1 MRTIQEIQADIVEEF
16 AVFSDWMDKYEYLIE
31 LGKNMPLIDEKDKTE
46 SNLIRGC
53 QSRVWL
59 SCREEEG
66 RLYFTADSDAIITK
80 GIISLL
86 LKVYDGQTPEAIL
99 AADEGFIEQ
108 IGLKENLSPTRANGL
123 VSMIQTIKGYAAAWR
138 VGTKAPGQPAAEGE
152 QPAAKNDLEADIVV
166 ALRQVY
172 DPEIPVNIYDLGL
185 IYDIQADADGQ
196 VFIKMTLTAPNCPIA
211 DDVVAQVREAVE
223 DVPGVK
229 DVQVDLVFEPEWT
242 TDRMSEEAKLE
253 LGML

>member
-1 MRTIQEIQADIVEEF
+1 MNTIQDIQAGIVEEF
-16 AVFSDWMDKYEYLIE
+16 AVFTDWMDKYEYLIE
-31 LGKNMPLIDEKDKTE
+31 LGKEMPLIDEKDKTDE
-46 SNLIRGC
+46 HLIKGC

-59 SCREEEG
+59 ACRPENG
-66 RLYFTADSDAIITK
+66 RLRFSADSDAIITK

-86 LKVYDGQTPEAIL
+86 LKVYDNQTPADIL
-99 AADEGFIEQ
+99 AADEDFIGQ

-123 VSMIQTIKGYAAAWR
+123 VSMIETVKQYAKYYAGMPGEARHDGDGKDGKG
-138 VGTKAPGQPAAEGE
+138 
-152 QPAAKNDLEADIVV
+152 LEDEIIL

-172 DPEIPVNIYDLGL
+172 DPEIPVNVYDLGL
-185 IYDIQADADGQ
+185 IYDIQADADGV

-211 DDVVAQVREAVE
+211 DEVVAQVQEAVS

-229 DVQVDLVFEPEWT
+229 EVQVDLVFEPEWT

>member
-1 MRTIQEIQADIVEEF
+1 MKTIQELQADIVDEF
-16 AVFSDWMDKYEYLIE
+16 SVFTDWMDKYEYLIE
-31 LGKNMPLIDEKDKTE
+31 LGKGMPLIDEKEKTDDH
-46 SNLIRGC
+46 LIRGC

-59 SCREEEG
+59 SCHKEDG
-66 RLYFTADSDAIITK
+66 RLHFAADSDAIITK

-86 LKVYDGQTPEAIL
+86 IRVYDGQTPDDIL
-99 AADEGFIEQ
+99 AADEAFLEQ

-123 VSMIQTIKGYAAAWR
+123 VSMIQTIKNYATNLR
-138 VGTKAPGQPAAEGE
+138 ETVRPASQGVQE
-152 QPAAKNDLEADIVV
+152 DDIVA
-166 ALRQVY
+166 ALRNVY
-172 DPEIPVNIYDLGL
+172 DPEIPVNVYDLGL
-185 IYDIQADADGQ
+185 IYDIQAEPDGQ

-211 DDVVAQVREAVE
+211 DDVVAQVREAVA

-242 TDRMSEEAKLE
+242 IDRMSEEAKLE

>member
-1 MRTIQEIQADIVEEF
+1 MEKKIQDIQAEIVEEF
-16 AVFSDWMDKYEYLIE
+16 VVFTDWMDKYEYLIE
-31 LGKNMPLIDEKDKTE
+31 LGKGMPLIDEKDKTE
-46 SNLIRGC
+46 ANLISGC

-59 SCREEEG
+59 SCREEGG
-66 RLYFTADSDAIITK
+66 RLHFAADSDAIITK

-86 LKVYDGQTPEAIL
+86 LKVYDNQTAADIL

-123 VSMIQTIKGYAAAWR
+123 VSMIRTIKAYAAAFLEKPR
-138 VGTKAPGQPAAEGE
+138 KPARPVGDIE
-152 QPAAKNDLEADIVV
+152 NDIVL

-172 DPEIPVNIYDLGL
+172 DPEIPVNVYDLGL

-211 DDVVAQVREAVE
+211 DEVLEQVRTAAA
-223 DVPGVK
+223 DVPGVT
-229 DVQVDLVFEPEWT
+229 DVQVELVFEPEWT

>member
-1 MRTIQEIQADIVEEF
+1 MKTIQELQADIVDEF
-16 AVFSDWMDKYEYLIE
+16 SVFTDWMDKYEYLIE
-31 LGKNMPLIDEKDKTE
+31 LGKGMPLIDEKEKTDDH
-46 SNLIRGC
+46 LIRGC

-59 SCREEEG
+59 SCHKEDG
-66 RLYFTADSDAIITK
+66 RLHFAADSDAIITK

-86 LKVYDGQTPEAIL
+86 IRVYDGQTPDDIL
-99 AADEGFIEQ
+99 AADEAFLEQ

-123 VSMIQTIKGYAAAWR
+123 VSMIQTIKNYATNLR
-138 VGTKAPGQPAAEGE
+138 ETVRPASQGVQE
-152 QPAAKNDLEADIVV
+152 DDIVA
-166 ALRQVY
+166 ALRNVY
-172 DPEIPVNIYDLGL
+172 DPEIPVNVYELGL
-185 IYDIQADADGQ
+185 IYDIQAEPDGQ

-211 DDVVAQVREAVE
+211 DDVVAQVREAVA

-242 TDRMSEEAKLE
+242 IDRMSEEAKLE